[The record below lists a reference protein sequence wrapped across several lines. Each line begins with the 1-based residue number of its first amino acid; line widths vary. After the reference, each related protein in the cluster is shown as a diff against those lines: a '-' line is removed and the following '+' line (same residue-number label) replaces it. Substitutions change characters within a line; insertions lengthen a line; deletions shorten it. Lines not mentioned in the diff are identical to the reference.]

1 MKKDRERQPT
11 ADFFSRE
18 ITGARRFYLNLGP
31 ATRGPMAVAAGGW
44 EACAPGYRVSR
55 PEFPFFSIEYVV
67 AGRGEVTL
75 NGRTHPLAVGS
86 VFSYGPGVAHTIV
99 SDREDRLEKYFVDF
113 QGRDSVKAMAG
124 AGLAPGSC
132 GAVLGASRITTVFAE
147 LVSLGSSAHAESGR
161 GAALALELLLLAI
174 AQERAG
180 AEAIGAARAS
190 FDKCQ
195 AQLQGNYLNLQT
207 VNELAEACHLDPA
220 YVCRLYRRFLG
231 QTPYRCLVRRRME
244 WVAERLV
251 ETGRQ
256 VRSVADQLGMDPFQL
271 SRTFRRTFGLSP
283 TEFMRL
289 RRG

>member
-1 MKKDRERQPT
+1 
-11 ADFFSRE
+11 
-18 ITGARRFYLNLGP
+18 
-31 ATRGPMAVAAGGW
+31 MAVAAGGW
-44 EACAPGYRVSR
+44 EACAPDYRVSR

-99 SDREDRLEKYFVDF
+99 SDREERLEKYFVDF
-113 QGRDSVKAMAG
+113 QGRDSMKAMAG

-195 AQLQGNYLNLQT
+195 AQLRGNYLNLQT

-231 QTPYRCLVRRRME
+231 QTPYRCLVRRRDG
-244 WVAERLV
+244 VGGRAVGRDRPAGAFGCRP
-251 ETGRQ
+251 TGHG
-256 VRSVADQLGMDPFQL
+256 SVSALTDVPAHL
-271 SRTFRRTFGLSP
+271 RTFTDRICATSP
-283 TEFMRL
+283 RL
-289 RRG
+289 RPRQNPT